1 MTLTLYDS
9 RRAPNP
15 RRVRWVLAE
24 KMVEEVAIVEVD
36 IFAGEHRTADY
47 VARAGLA
54 NVPALDLGDG
64 TTITESVAIC
74 RYLEAVYPEPNLFG
88 RDARETAVIEMWL
101 RRAEMM
107 LATPLMLAVRHG
119 HPALAAIERQSA
131 EIAGRNREGAEK
143 ALAFFDR
150 RLGEAEWIAG
160 DRITI
165 ADIVAF
171 TGLDFARMVKFR
183 PADELGNVARWAEA
197 MRGRPAAAA
206 GV

>member
-1 MTLTLYDS
+1 MSLTLYDS

-15 RRVRWVLAE
+15 RRVRWLMAE
-24 KMVEEVAIVEVD
+24 KGIDDLAIVDVD
-36 IFAGEHRTADY
+36 IFAGEHKTPDY

-74 RYLEAVYPEPNLFG
+74 RYLEAIYPEPNLFG
-88 RDARETAVIEMWL
+88 RDAREAAVIEMWL

-107 LATPLMLAVRHG
+107 LATPLMMAVRHA
-119 HPALAAIERQSA
+119 HPALSTIERQSA
-131 EIAGRNREGAEK
+131 EIAGRNREAAEK

-150 RLGEAEWIAG
+150 RLGEAEWMAG

-183 PADELGNVARWAEA
+183 PADELVSVARWVEA
-197 MRGRPAAAA
+197 MRRRPAAAA